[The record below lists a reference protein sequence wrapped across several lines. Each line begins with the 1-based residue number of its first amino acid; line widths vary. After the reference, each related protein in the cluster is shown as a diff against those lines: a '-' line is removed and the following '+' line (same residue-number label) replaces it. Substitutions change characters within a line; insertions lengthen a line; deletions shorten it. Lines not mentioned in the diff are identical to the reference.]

1 MCAIIIKYDE
11 VFGNSDKIW
20 DIDENGELIGY
31 NGKGG
36 AIAIPDGVKAVAKG
50 AFRWNNAV
58 TSVVFPA
65 SVKKIGDMAFF
76 SCRAL
81 RQVRLTNNL
90 SEIGESAF
98 EACSELKKVFLAPE
112 GAPEEGGDREQNE
125 VKEDKKA
132 EKTAAPSVE
141 KPSGVIGK
149 CAFAFCD
156 ELSSAELPSGITRIG
171 PNVFEMCRL
180 LKRATLPPFL
190 ESVGEMA
197 FLSCEALE
205 KCELPDTLKEIG
217 ALAFCYTAFEKVN
230 LPDTVV
236 SVGAEAFRRIRRLI
250 SVSLPAA
257 LEALPSGFLAG
268 CPALKRI
275 IYRGTAEMW
284 ERVTKDK
291 NWIDT
296 NNDIAIEFRPQ

>member
-1 MCAIIIKYDE
+1 MLKDNDT
-11 VFGNSDKIW
+11 VW
-20 DIDENGELIGY
+20 DITENGALRRY

-36 AIAIPDGVKAVAKG
+36 AVTVPDGVNTILPN
-50 AFRWNNAV
+50 AFGWNDSVISV
-58 TSVVFPA
+58 TLPPSVTA
-65 SVKKIGDMAFF
+65 IGRMAFF
-76 SCRAL
+76 SCSAL
-81 RQVRLTNNL
+81 EFLYLTDNV

-98 EACSELKKVFLAPE
+98 EHCSELKKVVT
-112 GAPEEGGDREQNE
+112 
-125 VKEDKKA
+125 VKENDALLKS
-132 EKTAAPSVE
+132 EE
-141 KPSGVIGK
+141 HLSGDVGK

-180 LKRATLPPFL
+180 LKRVTLPPFL

-268 CPALKRI
+268 CPALKKI

-296 NNDIAIEFRPQ
+296 NNDITIEFRPQ